1 MTSKKLPK
9 QFGLA
14 GASVLS
20 GIMSSPRADVTDDP
34 APDAAAVWIALDHI
48 QAASSQ
54 PRRYFDPAKIT
65 ALANSFQQQ
74 GFKGA
79 INVRPLGNG
88 KYEVVAGERRYR
100 AAQEAGLEQVACIV
114 DDYNDEQALEF
125 ALVENLLRE
134 DLSKLEETE
143 GILDLIELKFGIAR
157 PDAIALIQ
165 SEGHPRH
172 REKVGGND
180 SPSPELQSII
190 SLLNHFNVDLE
201 TFRTK
206 HLRLLNLP
214 QEVRQ
219 AHLAGKLDY
228 TKALEIAKVH
238 SESARS
244 HLLQDVLHQQ
254 LSVREIKDRVR
265 EINQPAPNQRKS
277 REQKLV
283 DRLTAVSKQAKRQKN
298 WQSSKVKEL
307 ETLLNRLEQL
317 MQE

>member
-1 MTSKKLPK
+1 MTKKLPK

-20 GIMSSPRADVTDDP
+20 GIMSSTRADVSDDP
-34 APDAAAVWIALDHI
+34 APDAAAVWIALDQI
-48 QAASSQ
+48 QAASNQ
-54 PRRYFDPAKIT
+54 PRRYFDPVKIT
-65 ALANSFQQQ
+65 ALADSFQQQ

-100 AAQEAGLEQVACIV
+100 AAQEAGLDQVACIV
-114 DDYNDEQALEF
+114 GDYNDEQALEF

-157 PDAIALIQ
+157 ADAIAIIQ
-165 SEGHPRH
+165 SEGHSRH
-172 REKVGGND
+172 REKNGGND
-180 SPSPELQSII
+180 SPSPKLQSIL
-190 SLLNHFNVDLE
+190 SLLNHFGVDLE

-228 TKALEIAKVH
+228 TKALEIAKVG
-238 SESARS
+238 SASARS

-254 LSVREIKDRVR
+254 LSVRDIKARVR
-265 EINQPAPNQRKS
+265 EINQPAPAQRQT
-277 REQKLV
+277 REQKLIE
-283 DRLTAVSKQAKRQKN
+283 RLTAVSKQAKQRKT
-298 WQSSKVKEL
+298 WQSSKVKEM
-307 ETLLNRLEQL
+307 EALLNRLEQL
-317 MQE
+317 MSE